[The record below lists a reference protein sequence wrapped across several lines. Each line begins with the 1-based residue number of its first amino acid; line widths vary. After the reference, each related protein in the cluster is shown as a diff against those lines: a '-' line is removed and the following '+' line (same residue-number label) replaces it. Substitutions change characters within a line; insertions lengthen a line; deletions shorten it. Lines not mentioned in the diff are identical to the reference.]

1 MYGVEETADED
12 LPKSQQ
18 SFCNTRGNQIKPL
31 LKDCCRVG
39 MKNGES
45 PHPVKLGLSSSDMVQ
60 NVLKKAR
67 LLRGKEGYK
76 IVYICPD
83 RTVDER
89 RAYKKLVEELK
100 VKKIEEPDIKF
111 FIIKN
116 SKVVSVSK
124 DSRSAKEAGS

>member
-1 MYGVEETADED
+1 MYGVEEIADED
-12 LPKSQQ
+12 LPNKASA
-18 SFCNTRGNQIKPL
+18 IMLEEVKEKPL

-45 PHPVKLGLSSSDMVQ
+45 PRPVKLGLSSSDMVQ
-60 NVLKKAR
+60 NVLRKAR

-76 IVYICPD
+76 TVYICPD

-100 VKKIEEPDIKF
+100 VKKIEEPDKF
-111 FIIKN
+111 FITKN
-116 SKVVSVSK
+116 SKVFSVSK
-124 DSRSAKEAGS
+124 DSRSVKEAGS

>member
-1 MYGVEETADED
+1 MYSVQEIADED
-12 LPKSQQ
+12 LPNKASAMLEEVKE
-18 SFCNTRGNQIKPL
+18 KPL
-31 LKDCCRVG
+31 FKDCCRVG
-39 MKNGES
+39 MTNGES
-45 PHPVKLGLSSSDMVQ
+45 PCPVKLGLGSSDMVQ
-60 NVLKKAR
+60 NVLRKAR

-76 IVYICPD
+76 TVYICPD

-89 RAYKKLVEELK
+89 RAYKNLVEELK
-100 VKKIEEPDIKF
+100 VKKIEEPDKF